1 MKGPLFPPPVNK
13 RLARELLERA
23 PVFRGN
29 PIIARFLDREVVDFE
44 RLVNIGI
51 WSGGERRVVEA
62 AAAIAGDPING
73 SPLMIDRD
81 DLKYGLDAA
90 NYAAVSE
97 VLAKLE

>member
-1 MKGPLFPPPVNK
+1 MREEAILEL
-13 RLARELLERA
+13 LARELLERA

-29 PIIARFLDREVVDFE
+29 PIIARFVDQDVVDFE
-44 RLVNIGI
+44 RLVNIGS
-51 WSGGERRVVEA
+51 WSGGERGVVET

-73 SPLMIDRD
+73 VPPVIDRD

>member
-1 MKGPLFPPPVNK
+1 MREEAILEL
-13 RLARELLERA
+13 LARELLERA

-29 PIIARFLDREVVDFE
+29 PIIARFVDQDVVDFE
-44 RLVNIGI
+44 RLVNIGS
-51 WSGGERRVVEA
+51 WSGGERRVIET

-73 SPLMIDRD
+73 APPVIDRD

-90 NYAAVSE
+90 NYPAVSE